1 MVGVDCYGEYTSV
14 LQLNE
19 DYGARVLVSNCCLFV
34 FLLVGQK
41 NDADRCNGCDLTGY

>member
-14 LQLNE
+14 LHLNE

-34 FLLVGQK
+34 VCVSFGRSK
-41 NDADRCNGCDLTGY
+41 K